1 VRSVH
6 RDIQELW
13 TDAWQS
19 AVFNRVLDE
28 RIVAGTLGAVVQGD
42 VAFKHVNGAKFTV
55 DEAACAATGEES
67 LAARAARFE
76 ISATGPMPG
85 SDALR
90 TAGEVAERERAAI
103 VALGVDPARF
113 DEPGRRPAG
122 DRRPFR
128 IRVSNPEL
136 ESGFDDHGPYVRVA
150 FDLPAGAY
158 ATVVLREMLG
168 DGLVD
173 ASRTEAGEAAGDAP
187 RDAARS

>member
-1 VRSVH
+1 VH

-55 DEAACAATGEES
+55 DEAACAVTGEES

-103 VALGVDPARF
+103 VALGVDPALF

-150 FDLPAGAY
+150 VDLPAGAY

-173 ASRTEAGEAAGDAP
+173 ASRAEAGEAAGDAP